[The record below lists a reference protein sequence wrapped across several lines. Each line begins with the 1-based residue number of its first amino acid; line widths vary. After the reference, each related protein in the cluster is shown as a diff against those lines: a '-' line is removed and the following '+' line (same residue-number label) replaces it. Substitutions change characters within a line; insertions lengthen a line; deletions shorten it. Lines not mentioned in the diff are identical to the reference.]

1 MPNPFKDL
9 TTLPVIGAP
18 MFIISTPQLVVA
30 QCKAGIVGCFPS
42 VNARPQAE
50 LKVWIQTIKAELA
63 KAKAQD
69 PSAKIAPFGVNIVA
83 LSSNKRMQQDIEVCI
98 EEEVPLIITSMQPPT
113 DLSKRVQAYGGLH
126 FHDVTTLRHARKA
139 IAAGVDGVV
148 LVAAGAGGHAGTI
161 NPFPFVQEVRNE
173 FDGTICLA
181 GGISTG
187 QDILASKILGA
198 DLAYMGTRF
207 IASKEANAEE
217 GYKQMIIES
226 GTSDVVYTPQF
237 TGVSATFLTKSVEA
251 AGFTIKNLQGPGFK
265 KPNKLWLWW
274 KHFRMSRV
282 KKWKELWSAGQG
294 VATIDSVESVATIVS
309 ELKSEYSNCIKQISN
324 EF

>member
-1 MPNPFKDL
+1 M
-9 TTLPVIGAP
+9 GR
-18 MFIISTPQLVVA
+18 
-30 QCKAGIVGCFPS
+30 QCLSFRRLSWSLLSVKLGLWGCFPA
-42 VNARPQAE
+42 VNARPQSE
-50 LKVWIQTIKAELA
+50 LRVWIQSIKKELTE
-63 KAKAQD
+63 AKAQD

-113 DLSKRVQAYGGLH
+113 DVSKRVQAYGGLH

-139 IAAGVDGVV
+139 IEAGVDGVV
-148 LVAAGAGGHAGTI
+148 LVAAGAGGHAGTL
-161 NPFPFVQEVRNE
+161 NPFPFVQEVRKE

-187 QDILASKILGA
+187 ADIVAVKALGA

-207 IASKEANAEE
+207 IASNESNAEAA
-217 GYKQMIIES
+217 YKQMIVES
-226 GTSDVVYTPQF
+226 GSSDVVYTPQF

-251 AGFTIKNLQGPGFK
+251 AGFSIKSLQGPGFK

-274 KHFRMSRV
+274 KHFRMSRI

-294 VATIDSVESVATIVS
+294 VATIHSVESVQTIVGNLEK
-309 ELKSEYSNCIKQISN
+309 ELEACLVSLKK
-324 EF
+324 